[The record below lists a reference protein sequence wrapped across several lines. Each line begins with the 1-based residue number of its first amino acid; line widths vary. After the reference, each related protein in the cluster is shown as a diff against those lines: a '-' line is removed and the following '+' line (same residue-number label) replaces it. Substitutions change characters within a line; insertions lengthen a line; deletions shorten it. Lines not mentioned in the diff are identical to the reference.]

1 MADAVIIGTRM
12 IQVLE
17 DGDAA
22 GAAERAQAF
31 TAGIRQA
38 LDAPADIAAAR

>member
-1 MADAVIIGTRM
+1 MAASESGFEV
-12 IQVLE
+12 VLE
-17 DGDAA
+17 EGDAS